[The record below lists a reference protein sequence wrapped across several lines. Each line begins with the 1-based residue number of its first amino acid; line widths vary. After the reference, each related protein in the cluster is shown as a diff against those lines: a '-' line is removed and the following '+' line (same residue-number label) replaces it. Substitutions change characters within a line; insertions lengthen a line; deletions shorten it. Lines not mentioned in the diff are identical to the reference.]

1 MTIEKWKVV
10 GGHIYKLEK
19 IFESMLHAVELARRL
34 KADRYVYLHRTD
46 DGLWAV
52 YWREKEPDTQCEPE
66 YDYSLT
72 RL

>member
-10 GGHIYKLEK
+10 GGRIYKLERA
-19 IFESMLHAVELARRL
+19 FESMLHAVELARRL

-52 YWREKEPDTQCEPE
+52 YWREKEQDTQCRPE

-72 RL
+72 RF

>member
-10 GGHIYKLEK
+10 GGQIYKLERT
-19 IFESMLHAVELARRL
+19 FESMLHAVELARRL
-34 KADRYVYLHRTD
+34 KTDRYVYLHRID

-52 YWREKEPDTQCEPE
+52 YWREKEQDIQCDPE
-66 YDYSLT
+66 YGYSLT